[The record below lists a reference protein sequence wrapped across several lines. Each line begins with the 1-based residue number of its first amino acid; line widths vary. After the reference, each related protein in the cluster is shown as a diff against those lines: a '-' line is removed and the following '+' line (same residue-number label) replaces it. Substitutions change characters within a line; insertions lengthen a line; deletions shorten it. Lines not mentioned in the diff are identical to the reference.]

1 MGRAGAGMNRGG
13 LTWGA
18 YLALATLFLVGPVAF
33 IALYSLLDA
42 TFFKLPLPALST
54 RWYRAFFESPQ
65 FSSALASTLLL
76 AAIVTPLCMAVA
88 IPTSWAIA
96 RLQFRGRDLLNAK
109 ILSPVVLPGV
119 VTGIALL
126 SLFGMLS
133 MKDGFVRMTLG
144 MTLLCLPFAVRA
156 LTANFH
162 GLDPSAEDAARNLGA
177 SPMTTFLRVTLPQL
191 RPGLIAGGVFVF
203 VETMDNFSIN
213 VFLADTRSKTLPV
226 AAFEHIRD
234 FDDPTVAAMAT
245 LLSAMSVLI
254 VLAVDR
260 LVGLDRFLRHG

>member
-1 MGRAGAGMNRGG
+1 MSVGRCA
-13 LTWGA
+13 WGA
-18 YLALATLFLVGPVAF
+18 YLAFATLFLVAPVAF
-33 IALYSLLDA
+33 IGLYSLLDA
-42 TFFKLPLPALST
+42 TFFKLPLPALSM
-54 RWYRAFFESPQ
+54 RWYRAFFDSPQ
-65 FSSALASTLLL
+65 FSAALKSTLLL
-76 AAIVTPLCMAVA
+76 AVVVTPLCVAVA
-88 IPTSWAIA
+88 IPASWAIA
-96 RLQFRGRDLLNAK
+96 RLRFRGRDLLNAM

-133 MKDGFVRMTLG
+133 LKDGFVRMTLG

-162 GLDPSAEDAARNLGA
+162 GLDESTEDAARNLGA
-177 SPMTTFLRVTLPQL
+177 GAFTTFVRVTLPQL
-191 RPGLIAGGVFVF
+191 RPGLIAGIVFVF

-213 VFLADTRSKTLPV
+213 VFLADSRSKTLPI
-226 AAFEHIRD
+226 AAFEQIRD

-245 LLSAMSVLI
+245 LLSVLSVLI

>member
-1 MGRAGAGMNRGG
+1 MSGGRLAWSLYLGA
-13 LTWGA
+13 
-18 YLALATLFLVGPVAF
+18 ATLFLVGPVAF
-33 IALYSLLDA
+33 IALYSMLDA
-42 TFFKLPLPALST
+42 TFFKLPLPNLSL
-54 RWYRAFFESPQ
+54 RWYRAFFESPV
-65 FSSALASTLLL
+65 FSASLKSTLFL
-76 AAIVTPLCMAVA
+76 AAIVTPLCMAIA
-88 IPTSWAIA
+88 LPTAWAIA
-96 RLQFRGRDLLNAK
+96 RLRFRGRELLNAM
-109 ILSPVVLPGV
+109 ILSPLVLPGV

-126 SLFGMLS
+126 SLFGLLS
-133 MKDGFVRMTLG
+133 LKDGFARMSLG

-162 GLDPSAEDAARNLGA
+162 GLDPSSEDAARNLGA
-177 SPMTTFLRVTLPQL
+177 GPFLTFWRVTLPQL
-191 RPGLIAGGVFVF
+191 KPGLIAGGVFVF

-245 LLSAMSVLI
+245 LLSVMSVLI

-260 LVGLDRFLRHG
+260 LVGLDRFLRHGG

>member
-1 MGRAGAGMNRGG
+1 MTAGRAA
-13 LTWGA
+13 WAA
-18 YLALATLFLVGPVAF
+18 YLAFATLFLVGPVAF
-33 IALYSLLDA
+33 IALYSLVDA
-42 TFFKLPLPALST
+42 TFFKLPLPGLSV
-54 RWYRAFFESPQ
+54 RWYKAFFESPQ
-65 FSSALASTLLL
+65 FSSALASTLIL
-76 AAIVTPLCMAVA
+76 AAIVTPLCMAIA
-88 IPTSWAIA
+88 LPTSWAIA
-96 RLQFRGRDLLNAK
+96 RLRFRGRDLLNAML
-109 ILSPVVLPGV
+109 LSPVVLPGV

-133 MKDGFVRMTLG
+133 LNDGFARMTLG

-162 GLDPSAEDAARNLGA
+162 GLDPSSEDAARNLGA
-177 SPMTTFLRVTLPQL
+177 GPLTTFWRVTLPQL

-245 LLSAMSVLI
+245 LLSVLSVLI
-254 VLAVDR
+254 VFGVDR

>member
-1 MGRAGAGMNRGG
+1 MNALRPGWS
-13 LTWGA
+13 L
-18 YLALATLFLVGPVAF
+18 YLLLVMLFLAGPVAF
-33 IALYSLLDA
+33 IALYSFVDA
-42 TFFKLPLPALST
+42 TFFKLPIPGFSL
-54 RWYRAFFESPQ
+54 RWYREFFQSPV
-65 FSSALASTLLL
+65 FSQALKSTLLL
-76 AAIVTPLCMAVA
+76 ACIVTPLCMSIA
-88 IPTSWAIA
+88 IPAAYAIA
-96 RLQFRGRDLLNAK
+96 RLRFRGRDLLNAM

-126 SLFGMLS
+126 SLFGLLS
-133 MKDGFVRMTLG
+133 MRDGFLRMTLG

-162 GLDPSAEDAARNLGA
+162 GLDPAAEEAARNLGA
-177 SPMTTFLRVTLPQL
+177 GPLRTFMRVTLPQL

-213 VFLADTRSKTLPV
+213 VFLADTRSKTLPI

-245 LLSAMSVLI
+245 LLSVLSVLI